1 MPVSKVTYVISFF
14 RVGGTRGGG
23 TDMKVKAEGSVLWRP
38 VGSSPS
44 SPSVSVDKRRIVLR
58 IVCVCVG
65 VCVMTA
71 NMFRMSVR
79 KSPLCV
85 VRGCADDVRLLIFP
99 LV

>member
-1 MPVSKVTYVISFF
+1 MLSLFLGS
-14 RVGGTRGGG
+14 GEEGGG
-23 TDMKVKAEGSVLWRP
+23 GADMKVKAEGSVLGRP

-44 SPSVSVDKRRIVLR
+44 SPSVSVDKRRIVLW